1 MLIDV
6 NEAIFLPINLQKL
19 MLPIIQNS
27 EGFVKNN
34 TWLCKVARDLDCP
47 VIPVIH
53 KGLGDI
59 IPEVKEVLEG
69 IEPIASAYFSV
80 TNEPEIMKH
89 LEGKRQVIISGMEAH
104 VNVLHS
110 ALDLINVGKKIFV
123 VRNAVT
129 SREKE
134 DLDGALERLTAAGV
148 TLISKEML
156 MFDILRR
163 TDTEKYKTI
172 SQKYFH
178 SK

>member
-19 MLPIIQNS
+19 MLSIIQNG
-27 EGFVKNN
+27 EAFVKNN

-47 VIPVIH
+47 VIPIVH
-53 KGLGDI
+53 KGLGEMI
-59 IPEVKEVLEG
+59 SEVKEVFEE

-80 TNEPEIMKH
+80 IHEPEIMKY
-89 LEGKRQVIISGMEAH
+89 LEGKGQVIISGMEAH

-110 ALDLINVGKKIFV
+110 ALDLIKVGKKVFV
-123 VRNAVT
+123 IRNAVT
-129 SREKE
+129 ARQKE
-134 DLDGALERLTAAGV
+134 DLDGALERLAAAGV

-163 TDTEKYKTI
+163 TDTEKYKAI

-178 SK
+178 